1 MKDRRS
7 KAILTQRTQRYI
19 LVRTSFPQESYVQSP
34 SNLLGFHYKG
44 TVPLMD
50 KQHPAQ
56 LVFLHTKGITP
67 PWIPHQV
74 FLHNRRETTPWIP
87 PETDVRPN
95 RCSHTRN

>member
-1 MKDRRS
+1 
-7 KAILTQRTQRYI
+7 
-19 LVRTSFPQESYVQSP
+19 
-34 SNLLGFHYKG
+34 
-44 TVPLMD
+44 MD

-87 PETDVRPN
+87 PGLLLFLGKKAAHFFYRRRSKPPGLP
-95 RCSHTRN
+95 SHTKGTTHTNVFRKQTPLDQANRT